1 MKTSVMTIEKAKD
14 IDLVDYLAT
23 LGHHPTKVSPPHY
36 WYLSPL
42 REERTPSFKVN
53 RHLNRWYDFAE
64 GKGGNL
70 VDFGIL
76 YNHCS
81 ISELLQKLS
90 GPEIPLE
97 KHLIQAQQAADATQK
112 PIEILTTH
120 LISSYPLAKYLQS
133 RRINENI
140 ANKYCQ
146 EVRYK
151 RAGNIYYAI
160 GFKNDRG
167 GYELRNEKFKGGS
180 APKDVTTI
188 DNGAKDLAVFEG
200 FFDFLSF
207 QTLNINQV
215 VPARNFL
222 ILNSAAFFEKSVPFM
237 QEHRRVHLLLDTDK
251 TGEKY
256 TQQALALD
264 KDKFSDERGLYRQYK
279 DLNDWLMHPGGRQR
293 LQQKP

>member
-53 RHLNRWYDFAE
+53 RHLNKWYDFAE

-70 VDFGIL
+70 VDFGIV
-76 YNHCS
+76 YHQCS

-90 GPEIPLE
+90 GQEIPLE
-97 KHLIQAQQAADATQK
+97 KHFIQAQQLEGVAQK

-120 LISSYPLAKYLQS
+120 LISSYPLKRYLQS

-180 APKDVTTI
+180 APKEVTTI
-188 DNGAKDLAVFEG
+188 ENGAKELAVFEG

-207 QTLNINQV
+207 QTLNRNQV
-215 VPARNFL
+215 VPDRNFL
-222 ILNSAAFFEKSVPFM
+222 ILNSAAFFEKSLPFM
-237 QEHRRVHLLLDTDK
+237 QDHQRVHLLLDTDK

-256 TQQALALD
+256 TRQALALD
-264 KDKFSDERGLYRQYK
+264 KDKFSDERALYRQYK
-279 DLNDWLMHPGGRQR
+279 DLNDWLMHPGQRQR
-293 LQQKP
+293 IQQKP

>member
-1 MKTSVMTIEKAKD
+1 MTIEKAKD

-23 LGHHPTKVSPPHY
+23 LGHQPTKVNPPHY

-53 RHLNRWYDFAE
+53 RHLNKWYDFAD

-76 YNHCS
+76 YHQCS
-81 ISELLQKLS
+81 ISELLQRLS
-90 GPEIPLE
+90 GPEITLE
-97 KHLIQAQQAADATQK
+97 KHPAKTQQSPDTIQK
-112 PIEILTTH
+112 PIEILSTH
-120 LISSYPLAKYLQS
+120 LISSYPLTRYLHL

-180 APKDVTTI
+180 APKEVTTLG
-188 DNGAKDLAVFEG
+188 NGAKELAVFEG

-207 QTLNINQV
+207 QTMNRNQV
-215 VPARNFL
+215 GPDRNFL
-222 ILNSAAFFEKSVPFM
+222 ILNSAGFFEKSLPFM
-237 QEHRRVHLLLDTDK
+237 QEHRRVHLFLDTDK

-279 DLNDWLMHPGGRQR
+279 DLNDWLMHPGQRQR

>member
-1 MKTSVMTIEKAKD
+1 MTIEKAKE

-23 LGHHPTKVSPPHY
+23 LGHHPTKVSSPHY

-53 RHLNRWYDFAE
+53 RHLNRWYDFAD

-76 YNHCS
+76 YHQCS

-90 GPEIPLE
+90 GPEIPQE
-97 KHLIQAQQAADATQK
+97 KHLIHAHQVEDAGQK

-120 LISSYPLAKYLQS
+120 LISSYPLIKYLQS

-140 ANKYCQ
+140 ANKYCH

-151 RAGNIYYAI
+151 RGGNIYYAI

-180 APKDVTTI
+180 APKDVTTLS
-188 DNGAKDLAVFEG
+188 NGGKDLAVFEG

-207 QTLNINQV
+207 QTLNRNQD
-215 VPARNFL
+215 AADRNFL
-222 ILNSAAFFEKSVPFM
+222 ILNSASFFEKSLPFM
-237 QEHRRVHLLLDTDK
+237 QEHRRVHLFLDTDK

-256 TQQALALD
+256 TLQALALD
-264 KDKFSDERGLYRQYK
+264 KEKFTDERRLYRQYK
-279 DLNDWLMHPGGRQR
+279 DLNDWLMHPGQRQQ
-293 LQQKP
+293 LQQKR

>member
-1 MKTSVMTIEKAKD
+1 MKMCIMTIEKAKD

-23 LGHHPTKVSPPHY
+23 LGHHPTKVNPPHY
-36 WYLSPL
+36 WYTSPL

-53 RHLNRWYDFAE
+53 RHLNKWYDFAD

-76 YNHCS
+76 YHQCS

-90 GPEIPLE
+90 GTEITLE
-97 KHLIQAQQAADATQK
+97 KHPAQTQQSLDTIQK
-112 PIEILTTH
+112 RIEILSTH
-120 LISSYPLAKYLQS
+120 LISSYPLKRYLWS

-140 ANKYCQ
+140 ANKYCG

-151 RAGNIYYAI
+151 RGENIYYAI
-160 GFKNDRG
+160 GFRNDRG
-167 GYELRNEKFKGGS
+167 GYQLRNEKFKGGS

-188 DNGAKDLAVFEG
+188 DNGAKELAVFEG

-215 VPARNFL
+215 VPDRNFL
-222 ILNSAAFFEKSVPFM
+222 ILNSAAFFEKSLPFM
-237 QEHRRVHLLLDTDK
+237 QEHRRVHLFLDTDK
-251 TGEKY
+251 TGEKC
-256 TQQALALD
+256 TLQALDMD
-264 KDKFSDERGLYRQYK
+264 KDKFTDERGLYRQYK
-279 DLNDWLMHPGGRQR
+279 DLNDWLMHVGQRQR

>member
-1 MKTSVMTIEKAKD
+1 MKTCAMTIDKAKD
-14 IDLVDYLAT
+14 IDLVGYLAT
-23 LGHHPTKVSPPHY
+23 LGHHPTKITAPHY

-53 RHLNRWYDFAE
+53 RHLNKWYDFSD

-76 YNHCS
+76 YHRCT
-81 ISELLQKLS
+81 ISELLQRLS
-90 GPEIPLE
+90 GPAITTE
-97 KHLIQAQQAADATQK
+97 KISAPTPQLTGSAQK
-112 PIEILTTH
+112 PIEILSTH
-120 LISSYPLAKYLQS
+120 LISSYPLRKYLQS
-133 RRINENI
+133 RRINEQI
-140 ANKYCQ
+140 ANKYCE

-180 APKDVTTI
+180 APKEVTTW
-188 DNGAKDLAVFEG
+188 GTGGRDLAVFEG

-207 QTLNINQV
+207 QTINKNQQ
-215 VPARNFL
+215 PPDRNFL
-222 ILNSAAFFEKSVPFM
+222 ILNSAAFFEKSLPFM
-237 QEHRRVHLLLDTDK
+237 QTHRRVHLFLDTDR

-256 TQQALALD
+256 TLQALALD
-264 KDKFSDERGLYRQYK
+264 KEKFTDERGLYRGYK
-279 DLNDWLMHPGGRQR
+279 DLNDWLMHVGQR
-293 LQQKP
+293 PRLVQKP

>member
-1 MKTSVMTIEKAKD
+1 MCVMTIEKAKD

-23 LGHHPTKVSPPHY
+23 LGHHPTKVNPPHY

-53 RHLNRWYDFAE
+53 RHLNRWYDFAD

-76 YNHCS
+76 YHQCS
-81 ISELLQKLS
+81 VTELLQKLS

-97 KHLIQAQQAADATQK
+97 KHPVQAQQLQDAAQK
-112 PIEILTTH
+112 SIEILSTH
-120 LISSYPLAKYLQS
+120 SISSYPLVRYLQS

-188 DNGAKDLAVFEG
+188 GNGAKDLAVFEG

-207 QTLNINQV
+207 QTLNMNQV
-215 VPARNFL
+215 NPDRNFL
-222 ILNSAAFFEKSVPFM
+222 ILNSAAFFEKSLPFM
-237 QEHRRVHLLLDTDK
+237 QTYLRVHLYLDTDQ

-256 TQQALALD
+256 TGQALALD
-264 KDKFSDERGLYRQYK
+264 KDKFTDERGLYHGYK
-279 DLNDWLMHPGGRQR
+279 DLNDWLMHFGQYQRQR

>member
-1 MKTSVMTIEKAKD
+1 MTITQAKD

-23 LGHHPTKVSPPHY
+23 LGHHPTKVTPPHY

-53 RHLNRWYDFAE
+53 RHLNRWYDFAD

-76 YNHCS
+76 YHQCS

-90 GPEIPLE
+90 GPEIPVE
-97 KHLIQAQQAADATQK
+97 KHLIQAQQIEDAGQK

-120 LISSYPLAKYLQS
+120 LISSYPLTKYLQS
-133 RRINENI
+133 RRINEQI

-180 APKDVTTI
+180 APKDVTTL
-188 DNGAKDLAVFEG
+188 GTGGKDLAVFEG

-207 QTLNINQV
+207 QTLNRNQD
-215 VPARNFL
+215 AADRNFL
-222 ILNSAAFFEKSVPFM
+222 ILNSAAFFEKSLPFM
-237 QEHRRVHLLLDTDK
+237 QKHRRVHLFLDTDK

-256 TQQALALD
+256 TLQALALD
-264 KDKFSDERGLYRQYK
+264 KEKFTDERGLYRQYK
-279 DLNDWLMHPGGRQR
+279 DLNDWLMHMGGRPR
-293 LQQKP
+293 LIQKP

>member
-1 MKTSVMTIEKAKD
+1 MTIEKAKD
-14 IDLVDYLAT
+14 IDLVDYLAS
-23 LGHHPTKVSPPHY
+23 LGHHPTKVTPPHY
-36 WYLSPL
+36 WYTSPL

-53 RHLNRWYDFAE
+53 RHLNRWYDFAD

-76 YNHCS
+76 YHQCN

-90 GPEIPLE
+90 GPEIPVE
-97 KHLIQAQQAADATQK
+97 KHLIRAQQVEDAGQN

-120 LISSYPLAKYLQS
+120 VISSYPLTKYLQS
-133 RRINENI
+133 RRINEQI

-188 DNGAKDLAVFEG
+188 GNGGKDLAVFEG

-207 QTLNINQV
+207 QTLTRNQDAAV
-215 VPARNFL
+215 RNFL
-222 ILNSAAFFEKSVPFM
+222 ILNSAAFFEKSLPFM
-237 QEHRRVHLLLDTDK
+237 QEHRRVHLFLDTDR

-256 TQQALALD
+256 TLQARTLD
-264 KDKFSDERGLYRQYK
+264 KEKFTDERGLYRQYK
-279 DLNDWLMHPGGRQR
+279 DLNDWLMHPGQRQL